1 MKLGVS
7 VGRSI
12 DVVDASFFFVN
23 DFGPQLAI
31 MDVTVAITDPSEAMT
46 YPVCDIVPQST
57 MADPHTTVLQ
67 FTTLN
72 YIKIRIIGGQSVNMS
87 GVAFLSVCI
96 YHTIPLYFVVRNN

>member
-1 MKLGVS
+1 MLVQIGSRRCK
-7 VGRSI
+7 
-12 DVVDASFFFVN
+12 FFFVN

-31 MDVTVAITDPSEAMT
+31 MDLTVAITDPSEAMT

-57 MADPHTTVLQ
+57 MADPQPTVLQ

-72 YIKIRIIGGQSVNMS
+72 YIKIRIVGGQSVNMS